1 MNSSF
6 DQNLEGGTS
15 NPRPPVPNVLCA
27 DVDGTIILTDLLY
40 ESFLAAV
47 KIDLT
52 VLFRAPL
59 WCMSGRAELKAQLAT
74 RSNLSVTNIPLN
86 GPVINYLKGEA
97 AKGRKVVL
105 ASASHKSLV
114 DKLADRLDF
123 VSEVLGTEGVENL
136 KGELKAAALVTRFGE
151 GGFEYAGDS
160 SADIAVW
167 KRAGAVT
174 VVTRS
179 LSFSEKITA
188 EFPQALVFM
197 SPSLSGL
204 TLFRALRVYQWLKNI
219 LVFLPIL
226 LAHRWSDIGAL
237 GAAVAALVSFSLCAS
252 GVYILNDLLDLD
264 ADREHYR
271 KRRRPF
277 ASGEL
282 PIPIGFALS
291 PVLFVT
297 SFVIA
302 GLVSFQFSL
311 VLALYFVLTTAYS
324 FRLKQIVLI
333 DIILL
338 AILYTVRIIGGGVAS
353 HVAVSQWLLGI
364 SMFTF
369 FSLACV
375 KRFSELLVLRN
386 KNERSTRG
394 RGYVVDDMEQIAM
407 FGSSSAYIAVLV
419 LALYVS
425 SKEVVELY
433 RTPAIIWLGCPLML
447 YWVSR
452 VWLLARRGRVH
463 DDPLVF
469 AMRDKVTY
477 VVGIIA
483 IVILAAAKW

>member
-6 DQNLEGGTS
+6 DQNREEGPSSSSTL
-15 NPRPPVPNVLCA
+15 PPNVLCA
-27 DVDGTIILTDLLY
+27 DVDGTVIRTDLLY
-40 ESFLAAV
+40 ESFLAAI
-47 KIDLT
+47 KTDFS
-52 VLFRAPL
+52 VLLRAPL
-59 WCMSGRAELKAQLAT
+59 WCLRGRAELKAQLAA
-74 RSNLSVTNIPLN
+74 RSNLSIANVPLN
-86 GPVINYLKGEA
+86 EKVVSYLREEA

-114 DKLADRLDF
+114 EKLADRLNF
-123 VSEVLGTEGVENL
+123 ISEVLGTEGEENL
-136 KGELKAAALVTRFGE
+136 KGASKATALVSRFGE

-160 SADIAVW
+160 VADIAVW

-174 VVTRS
+174 VVTSSRR
-179 LSFSEKITA
+179 FSEKITTQ
-188 EFPQALVFM
+188 FPHARVFET
-197 SPSLSGL
+197 PAFSGITVL
-204 TLFRALRVYQWLKNI
+204 RACRVYQWLKNI
-219 LVFLPIL
+219 LVFVPVL
-226 LAHRWSDIGAL
+226 LAHRWADVGAL
-237 GAAVAALVSFSLCAS
+237 AAAFGALASFSLCAS
-252 GVYILNDLLDLD
+252 GVYILNDLLDLES
-264 ADREHYR
+264 DREHSR

-282 PIPIGFALS
+282 PIPLGFVLS
-291 PVLFVT
+291 PALFICG
-297 SFVIA
+297 FIIA
-302 GLVSFQFSL
+302 ASVSLKFSL
-311 VLALYFVLTTAYS
+311 VLALYLVLTTAYS
-324 FRLKQIVLI
+324 FKLKQIVLI

-353 HVAVSQWLLGI
+353 QVAVSQWLLGI
-364 SMFTF
+364 SMFMF

-375 KRFSELLVLRN
+375 KRFSELLVLRK
-386 KNERSTRG
+386 KNERFSRG

-407 FGSSSAYIAVLV
+407 FGASSAYIAVLV

-433 RTPAIIWLGCPLML
+433 RTPWIIWLGCPLML

-477 VVGIIA
+477 VVGLIA
-483 IVILAAAKW
+483 LVILAAAKW